1 MLMFM
6 VHKKFYILLMF
17 FKKKSKKKIAIA
29 ESQSLL
35 FSHHRIKI
43 AKAVF
48 WQYKSLFKYAIAF
61 Y

>member
-17 FKKKSKKKIAIA
+17 KKKKVKKIAIA